1 MAASTCSGEKCT
13 YDLSTV
19 KAKSINCDKCKQWY
33 CMDCSKIPKKIFD
46 ALFAAKKSKEDIS
59 MINFTCSSC
68 KTASP
73 TIGDLIND
81 IHTLKNDISKII
93 DDKAIEIKTHL
104 DNKMVEVNVCQKQS
118 FADIVSKCKVPTVE
132 KINSGVR
139 DAIDSSTI
147 SAKEQEFR
155 DRSIMMFK
163 KAESK
168 APNKKETSGGF
179 GLY

>member
-1 MAASTCSGEKCT
+1 MIGS
-13 YDLSTV
+13 YFFHDL
-19 KAKSINCDKCKQWY
+19 ILYID
-33 CMDCSKIPKKIFD
+33 
-46 ALFAAKKSKEDIS
+46 
-59 MINFTCSSC
+59 SC

-73 TIGDLIND
+73 TIGDLVND
-81 IHTLKNDISKII
+81 IHTLKNDILKRI
-93 DDKAIEIKTHL
+93 DDKAIAIKMQL

-139 DAIDSSTI
+139 DAIDSST
-147 SAKEQEFR
+147 F
-155 DRSIMMFK
+155 IMMFK

>member
-1 MAASTCSGEKCT
+1 
-13 YDLSTV
+13 
-19 KAKSINCDKCKQWY
+19 
-33 CMDCSKIPKKIFD
+33 MDCSKIPKKIFD

-81 IHTLKNDISKII
+81 IHTLKNEIS
-93 DDKAIEIKTHL
+93 THL

-118 FADIVSKCKVPTVE
+118 FADIVCKCKVPTVE

-163 KAESK
+163 KSRE
-168 APNKKETSGGF
+168 
-179 GLY
+179 